1 MGQVGPFSKVLRKS
15 AHSGE
20 ASLAIFVFSLASNKA
35 LRFRRV
41 LGAKKKKCQR
51 QKRKEY
57 KQKLTSHRNAQRNIS
72 KRWQLDLAPQNDVT
86 VSKAEIFDIQ

>member
-1 MGQVGPFSKVLRKS
+1 MRKS

-20 ASLAIFVFSLASNKA
+20 ASLAIFAFSWAPNKA

-41 LGAKKKKCQR
+41 FGARKKKKRKKKCQG

-57 KQKLTSHRNAQRNIS
+57 RQKLKSHRNAKRNIS

-86 VSKAEIFDIQ
+86 DSKAEIFYIQ